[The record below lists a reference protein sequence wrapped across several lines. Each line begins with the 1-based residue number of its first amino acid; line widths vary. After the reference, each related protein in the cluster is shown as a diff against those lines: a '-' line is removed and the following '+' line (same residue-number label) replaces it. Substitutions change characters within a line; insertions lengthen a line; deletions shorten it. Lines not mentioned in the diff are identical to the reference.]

1 MQSITIKG
9 SKRESVG
16 KKATK
21 ALRNADKV
29 PCVIYG
35 EGEPVHF
42 SADEL
47 AIKPL
52 VYTASVYIAMIE
64 LENGEKYEAIMQALQ
79 FHPVTDRLLHIDFYR
94 LHEDRP
100 LTINIP
106 VKLEGTSVGIRN
118 GGVLR
123 FPNRKLS
130 LTALPKD
137 LPDFLTINIE
147 DMNIGDK
154 FMVNEFE
161 VENITFN
168 HPEETVVCQVRIA
181 RAAIVDEVEEEE
193 GEEGEEGVEG
203 VEGEEGAEKA
213 EGSSD
218 APTDGKAKK
227 E

>member
-47 AIKPL
+47 TFKPL
-52 VYTASVYIAMIE
+52 VYTPNVYIAMIE
-64 LENGEKYEAIMQALQ
+64 LESGEKYETIVQELQ

-94 LHEDRP
+94 LNNDRP
-100 LTINIP
+100 LTLGIP
-106 VKLEGTSVGIRN
+106 VKLEGVSVGVKD

-130 LTALPKD
+130 ITALPKD
-137 LPDFLTINIE
+137 LPDFLTVDISNLK
-147 DMNIGDK
+147 IGDK
-154 FMVNEFE
+154 FFVREFDE
-161 VENITFN
+161 ENITFN
-168 HPEETVVCQVRIA
+168 HPEDMVVCQVRMA
-181 RAAIVDEVEEEE
+181 RAAVVVESEEEE
-193 GEEGEEGVEG
+193 DEETDEAGE
-203 VEGEEGAEKA
+203 AT
-213 EGSSD
+213 D
-218 APTDGKAKK
+218 APAEETT

>member
-42 SADEL
+42 AADEL
-47 AIKPL
+47 AIKSL
-52 VYTASVYIAMIE
+52 VFTSSVYIAMIE
-64 LENGEKYEAIMQALQ
+64 LENGEKYKAIMQDMQ
-79 FHPVTDRLLHIDFYR
+79 FHPVTDRILHIDFYR
-94 LHEDRP
+94 LHDDKP
-100 LTINIP
+100 LTIGIP
-106 VKLEGTSVGIRN
+106 VKLEGTSVGVKN

-130 LTALPKD
+130 ITALPKD
-137 LPDFLTINIE
+137 LPDFLIINIE
-147 DMNIGDK
+147 DLKIGDK
-154 FMVNEFE
+154 FSVNEFN

-168 HPEETVVCQVRIA
+168 HPEDMVVCQVRIA
-181 RAAIVDEVEEEE
+181 RAAIVDEVDEEDEE
-193 GEEGEEGVEG
+193 GEEG
-203 VEGEEGAEKA
+203 VEGEEGAEKTEGTA
-213 EGSSD
+213 EESKGEE
-218 APTDGKAKK
+218 TQK

>member
-1 MQSITIKG
+1 MQSISIKG

-52 VYTASVYIAMIE
+52 VYTGNVYIAMIE
-64 LENGEKYEAIMQALQ
+64 LDSGEKYEAIMQALQ
-79 FHPVTDRLLHIDFYR
+79 FHPVSDRLLHIDFYR
-94 LHEDRP
+94 LHEDKP
-100 LTINIP
+100 LTIGIP
-106 VKLEGTSVGIRN
+106 VKLEGTSVGVKN

-137 LPDFLTINIE
+137 LPDFLTVNIE
-147 DMNIGDK
+147 NLNIGDK
-154 FMVNEFE
+154 FLVNEFE
-161 VENITFN
+161 DVDKITFN
-168 HPEETVVCQVRIA
+168 HPDETVVCQVRIA
-181 RAAIVDEVEEEE
+181 RAVVVDEVEEDEE
-193 GEEGEEGVEG
+193 GEEG

-213 EGSSD
+213 EG
-218 APTDGKAKK
+218 ATDTPSEGGETK